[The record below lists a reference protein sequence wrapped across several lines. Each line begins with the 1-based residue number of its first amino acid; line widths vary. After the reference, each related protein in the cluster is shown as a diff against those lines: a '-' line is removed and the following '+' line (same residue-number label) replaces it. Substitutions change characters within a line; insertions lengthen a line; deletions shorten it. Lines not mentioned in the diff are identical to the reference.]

1 MRSTSSLALLVSLL
15 ALGACVRTARDPVTG
30 KIDVDVES
38 PLKKGEDWQGTFT
51 GTDGL
56 GAIGGKATVR
66 VLEGKAN
73 ASVTLKNGP
82 AGATLPWFVHEG
94 KCGEPGAVVGD
105 RYAYR
110 PLQVG
115 SNGQAE
121 SSAQL
126 GVGLNEAKSYHI
138 AIHAAPGD
146 ARIIACAGLQP

>member
-1 MRSTSSLALLVSLL
+1 MRSTRPLVVLLALLPL
-15 ALGACVRTARDPVTG
+15 AACVRTARDPVTG

-38 PLKKGEDWQGTFT
+38 PLKKGEDWT
-51 GTDGL
+51 GSFAATDGL
-56 GAIGGKATVR
+56 AAVGGKATVR

-73 ASVTLKNGP
+73 ASVTIENGP
-82 AGATLPWFVHEG
+82 SGATLPWFVHEG
-94 KCGEPGAVVGD
+94 KCGEPGAIVGD

-126 GVGLNEAKSYHI
+126 GVGLNEAKNYHV
-138 AIHAAPGD
+138 AVHAAPGD
-146 ARIIACAGLQP
+146 AKIIACAGLTP